1 MALMLLSGNIA
12 SQMYSECSEFG
23 CSLAIGCFVVS
34 GQDN

>member
-12 SQMYSECSEFG
+12 SQMYSEFG